1 MVWRGNRPE
10 STEQV
15 EPDVERESVFPDDEP
30 DDHTD
35 DYEDRSIFAAGWF
48 RALLVLA
55 GLAVAVV
62 AMLPYVLNWLEPV
75 PTFVKPAVQARSS
88 PPPAPPL
95 PSQPAASLSENTPS
109 ASEKL
114 TAPTAAPT
122 PSTRTVTAPVLEK
135 APKALPVASTGT
147 IDQRLP
153 REETVSRPNGNYW
166 VQLGSFKDSGNAKRL
181 AKRVR
186 GQGFSVQVASVAR
199 SEDGTPTRG
208 ATGTTYYLV
217 RAGSYVDRTRAI
229 AVRDDLKARGH
240 AGFLSEGAAQ

>member
-1 MVWRGNRPE
+1 MVWRGNRSE

-15 EPDVERESVFPDDEP
+15 EPDVERESLFPDAEP
-30 DDHTD
+30 DDYTD

-62 AMLPYVLNWLEPV
+62 AMLPYVLDWLEPASS
-75 PTFVKPAVQARSS
+75 PVKPAVQARASR
-88 PPPAPPL
+88 PPEPPL
-95 PSQPAASLSENTPS
+95 PSRPAAPPSEDAAA

-114 TAPTAAPT
+114 TAPPVVPI
-122 PSTRTVTAPVLEK
+122 PSPRNVTAPVPEK

-147 IDQRLP
+147 TDRRAP
-153 REETVSRPNGNYW
+153 REESAKPNGNYW
-166 VQLGSFKDSGNAKRL
+166 IQLGSFKDSGNADRL
-181 AKRVR
+181 AKKVR
-186 GQGFSVQVASVAR
+186 GQGFSVQVTSVTR

-208 ATGTTYYLV
+208 AAGTTYYLV
-217 RAGSYVDRTRAI
+217 RAGAFADRTRAI
-229 AVRDDLKARGH
+229 AMRDDLKARGH